1 MAIILLFLPLL
12 FALIHFLFKGDFAKK
27 TALISSLIVLGC
39 NIVLLTQFDSNH
51 SFNFI
56 EHSPWIHD
64 LGISFDLGIDGLS
77 MLMLLLT
84 NVLVPIIIYSSFG
97 DERKNSSVFYALILL
112 MQFGLN
118 GVFMA
123 LDGILFYMFWEI
135 TLIPIWLI
143 CAFWGAEDRI
153 QITMKFFIY
162 TFFGSLFML
171 LALIFTYS
179 QTPDHSFALQSL
191 YNANLSGTG
200 LYFVYGS
207 LFLGFAIKMPVFPFH
222 TWQPDTYTTSPT
234 QGTMLLSGIMLKMGI
249 YGVMRWMLP
258 LAPEASPSLAK
269 WLMILS
275 IIGIVYASIIA
286 LQKNDIKRIFAYSS
300 IAHVGMIAAGL
311 FSLNI
316 DGWQGATFQMI
327 AHGVNIVGLFF
338 IVHIIEKR
346 IQTRDLTHMGGI
358 AKVAPRFAIFFMII
372 TLGSMAVPLTDGFV
386 GEFLLLKGIYN
397 AHMWAGIIAGTSII
411 LCAVYML
418 RVYQLSMFGETNS
431 LTSTFTD
438 INMQETIVL
447 AIIAIL
453 VLVLG
458 IFPNIIFELVNNS
471 VQSIFQMTL

>member
-64 LGISFDLGIDGLS
+64 LGISFDLGIDGLG

-84 NVLVPIIIYSSFG
+84 NVLVPVIIYSSFG

-153 QITMKFFIY
+153 KITMKFFIY

-179 QTPDHSFALQSL
+179 QTSDHSFALQSL

-258 LAPEASPSLAK
+258 LAPEASPSVAK

-311 FSLNI
+311 FSLSI

-358 AKVAPRFAIFFMII
+358 AKVAPKFAVFFMII

-471 VQSIFQMTL
+471 VQSIFQLTL

>member
-64 LGISFDLGIDGLS
+64 LGISFDLGIDGLG

-84 NVLVPIIIYSSFG
+84 NVLVPVIIYSTFG

-153 QITMKFFIY
+153 KITMKFFIY

-179 QTPDHSFALQSL
+179 QTSDHSFALQSL

-258 LAPEASPSLAK
+258 LAPEASPSVAK

-311 FSLNI
+311 FSLSI

-358 AKVAPRFAIFFMII
+358 AKVAPKFAVFFMII

-471 VQSIFQMTL
+471 VQSIFQLTL